1 MALCPDA
8 WSASNVLQFLI
19 LFITNSQHGSIW
31 YPTGAFLCST
41 TKTSHDYQPSRIS
54 KNTTCSNKHKLC
66 ISILIG
72 QFINNLQC
80 KSLKTI
86 CIRHVLYC
94 LISVNTNINL
104 HDAKLSCRDIVWATT
119 SQTRACLTVRAA
131 FQHQM
136 MIIFPPTRER
146 LQQSPSKHR
155 TWKVFLLKVET
166 MRQKTQLSTISLCRR
181 AASSCWCA
189 MQTYTNDSTKHDCS
203 TQKLE
208 SIWREKQTVHGN
220 HWCSNME
227 VTQGFNQLVRK
238 CHPQRGFFFF
248 QVLFCSNKTGV
259 LYFYLKFPGKILAI
273 NYYTIILLLAPF

>member
-41 TKTSHDYQPSRIS
+41 TKTSHDYQASRIS

-72 QFINNLQC
+72 QFINTLQC

-86 CIRHVLYC
+86 CIRHVLYR
-94 LISVNTNINL
+94 LIRVNTNINL

-131 FQHQM
+131 FQRQM

-146 LQQSPSKHR
+146 LQHSPSKHR

-166 MRQKTQLSTISLCRR
+166 MRQKTQLSTISLCRW

-189 MQTYTNDSTKHDCS
+189 MQTYTNDSTKHDCI

-208 SIWREKQTVHGN
+208 S
-220 HWCSNME
+220 M
-227 VTQGFNQLVRK
+227 
-238 CHPQRGFFFF
+238 
-248 QVLFCSNKTGV
+248 TGKANSAWKS
-259 LYFYLKFPGKILAI
+259 LMQ
-273 NYYTIILLLAPF
+273 

>member
-41 TKTSHDYQPSRIS
+41 TKTSHDYQVSRIS

-72 QFINNLQC
+72 QFINTLQC

-86 CIRHVLYC
+86 CIRHVLYR
-94 LISVNTNINL
+94 LIRVNTNINL

-131 FQHQM
+131 FQRQM
-136 MIIFPPTRER
+136 MIIFPPTREVT
-146 LQQSPSKHR
+146 STVSI
-155 TWKVFLLKVET
+155 
-166 MRQKTQLSTISLCRR
+166 KTQDLKGFP
-181 AASSCWCA
+181 A
-189 MQTYTNDSTKHDCS
+189 
-203 TQKLE
+203 E
-208 SIWREKQTVHGN
+208 GGN
-220 HWCSNME
+220 HEAKNTVE
-227 VTQGFNQLVRK
+227 YNQ
-238 CHPQRGFFFF
+238 PMQAG
-248 QVLFCSNKTGV
+248 S
-259 LYFYLKFPGKILAI
+259 
-273 NYYTIILLLAPF
+273 